1 MGDAMNQMDKTDHLN
16 VDSIRKLHRWRM
28 AFFGAVIL
36 LAGIVIGGASIMIL
50 LPHKLMTPPPG
61 PEFDSLRMLPSLRRD
76 LGLSTEQSVR
86 ISPILDK
93 HMKKLGE
100 IRTEAR
106 AEITQTLKQMNEDIS
121 EVLTDRQER
130 IWTRSLERLERGLRP
145 GGGPGRR
152 GEGPGG
158 MRQRRGQQQ
167 RRGPGPYGPLG
178 RSRGPNV
185 PQDGTEPNS
194 GEIDKPPAT
203 NDDS

>member
-1 MGDAMNQMDKTDHLN
+1 MSQNEKSDPMNIDAICN
-16 VDSIRKLHRWRM
+16 LHRWRM
-28 AFFGAVIL
+28 VFFGVVIL
-36 LAGIVIGGASIMIL
+36 LAGIVIGGASMMIF
-50 LPHKLMTPPPG
+50 LPHKLMAPPPG

-76 LGLSTEQSVR
+76 LDLTPEQSKR

-93 HMKKLGE
+93 HMKKLGD

-106 AEITQTLKQMNEDIS
+106 TEIAQILNQMNEDIC

-130 IWTRSLERLERGLRP
+130 IWKRSVERLERGLRP

-158 MRQRRGQQQ
+158 MRQRRGQQD
-167 RRGPGPYGPLG
+167 RRGPGPYGP
-178 RSRGPNV
+178 RPRPRGTNA
-185 PQDGTEPNS
+185 PQDTPESKSSEDNEIPNR
-194 GEIDKPPAT
+194 